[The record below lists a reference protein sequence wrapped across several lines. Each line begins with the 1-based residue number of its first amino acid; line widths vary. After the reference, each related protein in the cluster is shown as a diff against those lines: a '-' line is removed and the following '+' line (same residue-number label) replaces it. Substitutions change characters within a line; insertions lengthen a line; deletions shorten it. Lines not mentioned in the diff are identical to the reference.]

1 MADVRDSRSDR
12 GGDLPVGPHP
22 RQSGLPRRGLLWQ
35 RSRLPASMLAPSRP
49 DTAAVAAEQQVL
61 AELRKLRSEINGV
74 DGSVVATSDGLLV
87 AQDLPGLEPTKV
99 SAVIATTIGLA
110 RQAVQLTG
118 RGQLTEAIVRGS
130 AGNLA
135 VFAIGHGAVLAVLG
149 RKDLNIGMLHYQT
162 RAAVGRIEEAAP
174 EFRRF
179 AGAHM
184 AAPG

>member
-1 MADVRDSRSDR
+1 LADFRDSRSDR
-12 GGDLPVGPHP
+12 SGDLPIGPHP
-22 RQSGLPRRGLLWQ
+22 RQPGLPRRGLLWQ
-35 RSRLPASMLAPSRP
+35 RSRLSATVLPPSEP
-49 DTAAVAAEQQVL
+49 ETAAVAAEQQVL

-87 AQDLPGLEPTKV
+87 AEDLPGLEPTKV
-99 SAVIATTIGLA
+99 SAVIATAIGLA

-149 RKDLNIGMLHYQT
+149 RKDLNIGMLHFQT

-179 AGAHM
+179 AAAHTM
-184 AAPG
+184 P